1 LSIGIQSDILGSMK
15 TRSFKEI
22 KEQYPNED
30 DYLVLVDCEGREL
43 DTGEYEVLGAKYVQ
57 AYKTA
62 KEMYDA
68 YKDLSKKL
76 PNVYF
81 VPPQYKYCF
90 KMEQRHSM
98 RVGKI

>member
-1 LSIGIQSDILGSMK
+1 MAKI
-15 TRSFKEI
+15 TVKEI

-43 DTGEYEVLGAKYVQ
+43 ETGEYEVLGAKYVQ
-57 AYKTA
+57 VYKTA

-81 VPPQYKYCF
+81 VPPQYKNSF
-90 KMEQRHSM
+90 IMEQRQSM
-98 RVGKI
+98 RIGKH

>member
-1 LSIGIQSDILGSMK
+1 MSIGIQSDILGSMK

-22 KEQYPNED
+22 KELYPNED

-81 VPPQYKYCF
+81 VPPQYKDCF